1 MLEVERWAEIRS
13 MSRVERLSQR
23 EIARRTGLNRRT
35 IKRALEVPK
44 PPSYDR
50 RKPGSSKLDPYRP
63 EIEGLLSENP
73 TLSGVRIL
81 EEIRAAGYTGGKSIL
96 NELLAEIRPRFAPP
110 PRTYQRTNYRP
121 GELAQIDLME
131 LRSEVPVGYA
141 QARKAYL
148 LTMELP
154 YSKKLAAELILSKR
168 FEDIAFGINSCLRQL
183 SRLPQ
188 KLVLDR
194 EGALHKSHG
203 RPSDRFAAYLGQLNL
218 GWIILGSRDAE
229 AKGAL
234 ERNHRFIHGNF
245 EAGRRFANIHDFR
258 HQLDTWLSRVS
269 SRRHRTTK
277 RIIDGHFEEERSSM
291 RPLPKSLPDT
301 GFRRVIRVPAQPYLR
316 FDRNDY
322 SLDPRL
328 VGRRV
333 EVRASQDQVLAVELD
348 TGQSACRHERVF
360 AGGLTFTDPA
370 HQATLEK
377 MRAERLGFKPKP
389 KDTEVEIR
397 SLDRYDQLLSA

>member
-1 MLEVERWAEIRS
+1 MLEVERWAEIRR
-13 MSRVERLSQR
+13 MSRVDGFSQR
-23 EIARRTGLNRRT
+23 EISKKTGLHRNT
-35 IKRALEVPK
+35 IKRALDADA
-44 PPSYDR
+44 PPSYPSR
-50 RKPGSSKLDPYRP
+50 SKPPSKLDPYRQ
-63 EIEGLLSENP
+63 EIEGLLTENP

-81 EEIRAAGYTGGKSIL
+81 EEIKVLGYTGGKSIL

-131 LRSEVPVGYA
+131 LRDQVPVGYG
-141 QARKAYL
+141 QNRKAYL
-148 LTMELP
+148 LTLELP
-154 YSKKLAAELILSKR
+154 YSKALGAELILSRR
-168 FEDIAFGINSCLRQL
+168 FEDITFGVSSCLKQL
-183 SRLPQ
+183 GRLPQ

-245 EAGRRFANIHDFR
+245 EAGRRFANPADFR

-277 RIIDGHFEEERSSM
+277 RIIDEHFEEERSSM
-291 RPLPKSLPDT
+291 RPLPKDLPDT
-301 GFRRVIRVPAQPYLR
+301 SFREVIRVPAQPYLR
-316 FDRNDY
+316 FDKNDY
-322 SLDPRL
+322 SLDPRM

-333 EVRASQDQVLAVELD
+333 ELRADQQAVTATELD
-348 TGQSACRHERVF
+348 TGRTACRHGRIF

-370 HQATLEK
+370 HQATLDQ
-377 MRAERLGFKPKP
+377 MRIERLGYRPRP

-397 SLDRYDQLLSA
+397 PLATYDQLISA